1 MKGPNHL
8 FQPKILINAGHADTN
23 ATVSIIKMNRKTI
36 SIILLAIIIVTAGL
50 GLINSF
56 TGSSDSISNDSGTL
70 QITDSKTNQT
80 ETVKYESS
88 GECLRVI
95 DGDTIWVYGVGDV
108 RLVQVDTPE
117 KGEIGYDDAKKFVED
132 HCRGKTVYLDIDDK
146 EPEDKYGRK
155 LAIVYTNSEDIN
167 RELLN
172 NGLAKEL
179 YIPPSEF
186 EKGEI

>member
-1 MKGPNHL
+1 
-8 FQPKILINAGHADTN
+8 
-23 ATVSIIKMNRKTI
+23 MNRKKI
-36 SIILLAIIIVTAGL
+36 SIILLAIIVVTAGL

-70 QITDSKTNQT
+70 EIKDSKTNQT

-95 DGDTIWVYGVGDV
+95 DGDTIWVYGIGDV

-117 KGEIGYDDAKKFVED
+117 KGESGYDDAKKFVED

-146 EPEDKYGRK
+146 EPADKYGRT
-155 LAIVYTNSEDIN
+155 LAIVYTDSEDIN

-179 YIPPSEF
+179 YINLGFTGIFFICSSE
-186 EKGEI
+186 ELHLVS